1 MATKT
6 KPSTK
11 TAPKTSA
18 KPSANGHLREEL
30 MWIGG
35 KPTPAASGKWFETY
49 NPATGEAIARVA
61 EGGPEDADR
70 AVQAAQKALAG
81 PWSRLS
87 PRERARLLFKFSS
100 LVRDRLETLARLETS
115 NTGKPIKDSRD
126 EAGVVAD
133 CLEYYAGAISKFFGE
148 TIPVGAK
155 GVDFTLREPV
165 GVCAL
170 IVPWNYPMM
179 IATWKLAPALACGNT
194 VILKPASYTPLTAL
208 QLGRWATEAGIPEGV
223 VNVITGPGAVVGESL
238 AGHPGI
244 SKISFTG
251 ETTTGAAIQRA
262 AAATIKRVSLELG
275 GKSPNVIFDDADLD
289 RCVPKAAGSVFSNT
303 GQDCCARS
311 RAIVHRRVVER
322 FVSDLVR
329 HTRTLKV
336 GDPLSES
343 TDLGPM
349 ISTKQRSRVLDY
361 VRIGKEEGCKLMC
374 GGEVPGGSLAK
385 GAYLTPAVLDGAKS
399 SMRVVKEEIF
409 GPVLCVIPFDTEE
422 EAIRIANATEYGLSG
437 SIWTK
442 DLGRALRVAKAV
454 KSGVLSVNSSTSVHL
469 EAPFGGFK
477 ASGLGREL
485 GMNAMELYSEVKN
498 VFLSEE

>member
-1 MATKT
+1 MPAKT
-6 KPSTK
+6 AKPNRVTAKAQPKPSR
-11 TAPKTSA
+11 
-18 KPSANGHLREEL
+18 NGHVREEL
-30 MWIGG
+30 LWIGG
-35 KPTPAASGKWFETY
+35 KSCPAASGKTFDTF
-49 NPATGEAIARVA
+49 NPATGEVVARVA
-61 EGGPEDADR
+61 EGGPEDVDR
-70 AVQAAQKALAG
+70 AVQAAQKALTG

-100 LVRDRLETLARLETS
+100 IVRDRLERLARLETS
-115 NTGKPIKDSRD
+115 NTGKPIRDSRD

-133 CLEYYAGAISKFFGE
+133 CLEYYAGAIGKFFGA
-148 TIPVGAK
+148 TIPVGAR
-155 GVDFTLREPV
+155 GLDFTLHEPV

-194 VILKPASYTPLTAL
+194 VILKPASYTPLSAL
-208 QLGRWATEAGIPEGV
+208 ELGRWAAEAGIPEGV
-223 VNVITGPGAVVGESL
+223 VNVVTGPGSVVGDAL
-238 AGHPGI
+238 AAHPSI
-244 SKISFTG
+244 AKISFTG
-251 ETTTGAAIQRA
+251 ETTTGASIQRC

-275 GKSPNVIFDDADLD
+275 GKSPNVIFDDADLE

-311 RAIVHRRVVER
+311 RAIVQRRVVER
-322 FVSDLVR
+322 FVSEIAR
-329 HTRTLKV
+329 HTRTLKI
-336 GDPLSES
+336 GDPLSET

-349 ISTKQRSRVLDY
+349 ISAKQRGRVLDY
-361 VRIGKEEGCKLMC
+361 VRIGKEEGCRLVC
-374 GGEVPGGSLAK
+374 GGEVPGGALSR
-385 GAYLTPAVLDGAKS
+385 GAYITPAILEGAKS

-437 SIWTK
+437 SIWTR

-454 KSGVLSVNSSTSVHL
+454 KSGVLSVNSSSSVHL